1 MLVTDNDFHLAK
13 DKTLGT
19 RQNTSDGR
27 CHLDD
32 GMYRS
37 RGAPV
42 RTLTAL
48 ATSGAQPCMTQNG
61 DGGSRKKL
69 TNLPPMHGYV
79 CVKKGQGHTG
89 SHRATSPEPWIPFPN
104 LSNKFE
110 KNFMLGLWIWALG
123 QNTVVGH

>member
-37 RGAPV
+37 RGEPDYQSVVQLASKLAENNIQPIFVVPSRMVKTYEV
-42 RTLTAL
+42 RLMIL
-48 ATSGAQPCMTQNG
+48 SKGGTSAAGC
-61 DGGSRKKL
+61 
-69 TNLPPMHGYV
+69 
-79 CVKKGQGHTG
+79 
-89 SHRATSPEPWIPFPN
+89 SPAFSQHHQSSVSACQIEG
-104 LSNKFE
+104 
-110 KNFMLGLWIWALG
+110 LGPE
-123 QNTVVGH
+123 